1 MKRKTG
7 SKGIVECFFV
17 DFNPI
22 DTKDILRMFLM
33 KGTWYKIMFGIVKK
47 MFMRLLISI
56 VNSSNYTK
64 WISLSIQKCMI
75 QPTHINLHPN

>member
-7 SKGIVECFFV
+7 LKGTVECFFV

-33 KGTWYKIMFGIVKK
+33 KGTWYKIIFGIVKK

-64 WISLSIQKCMI
+64 WVSLSIQKCMI

>member
-7 SKGIVECFFV
+7 LKGIVECFFV